1 MKKKFHL
8 WTLLPWILCALLA
21 PAWAQEESEPDSY
34 ERIYVPTPQEVV
46 DEMLQFA
53 KVGPNDVV
61 YDLGCGDGRIV
72 VTAARLGARGVGI
85 DITPERIQ
93 ESNENAKAAGVTDR
107 VKFINS
113 DFFKIDVSP
122 ATVVALYLLPVT
134 MDKLL
139 PKLKKELKPG
149 TRIVSH
155 NYKFSEWEPEKEQQ
169 LDGRILYL
177 WTVPQSWP
185 ENTSKRR
192 E

>member
-1 MKKKFHL
+1 MASL
-8 WTLLPWILCALLA
+8 ACTLLA
-21 PAWAQEESEPDSY
+21 PAWAQDYSEPDQY

-53 KVGPNDVV
+53 KVGPNDVL

-85 DITPERIQ
+85 DITPERIE

-113 DFFKIDVSP
+113 DFFQVDVSP

-155 NYKFSEWEPEKEQQ
+155 NYKFSEWEPEKEHQ

-185 ENTSKRR
+185 ENTSKKR

>member
-1 MKKKFHL
+1 MAYKRWMVL
-8 WTLLPWILCALLA
+8 TVLASVLGTPLL
-21 PAWAQEESEPDSY
+21 AQEESYPDQY

-53 KVGPNDVV
+53 KVGPNDVL

-72 VTAARLGARGVGI
+72 ISAARLGARGVGI
-85 DITPERIQ
+85 DITPERIK
-93 ESNENAKAAGVTDR
+93 ESDENAKAAGVTDR
-107 VKFINS
+107 VTFINS
-113 DFFKIDVSP
+113 DFFEIDVSP

-139 PKLKKELKPG
+139 PKLRKELKPG

-155 NYKFSEWEPEKEQQ
+155 NYQFSEWKPDKELQ

-177 WTVPQSWP
+177 WTVPERDSGS
-185 ENTSKRR
+185 NSSKKN
-192 E
+192 

>member
-1 MKKKFHL
+1 MRKTKL
-8 WTLLPWILCALLA
+8 WVLLGWVICAVVA
-21 PAWAQEESEPDSY
+21 PVWAQEESEPDQY

-46 DEMLQFA
+46 DEMLRLA
-53 KVGPNDVV
+53 KVGPNDVL

-72 VTAARLGARGVGI
+72 ISAARLGARGVGI

-113 DFFKIDVSP
+113 DFFKVDVSP

-139 PKLKKELKPG
+139 PKLKKELRPG

-155 NYKFSEWEPEKEQQ
+155 NYQFSEWKPDQEQQ
-169 LDGRILYL
+169 LEGRILYL
-177 WTVPQSWP
+177 WTVPESWA
-185 ENTSKRR
+185 ENRSSKK

>member
-1 MKKKFHL
+1 MSNRWWRIGAFL
-8 WTLLPWILCALLA
+8 ACLLVWPLC
-21 PAWAQEESEPDSY
+21 AQEESYPDQY

-46 DEMLQFA
+46 DEMLKFA
-53 KVGPNDVV
+53 QVGPNDVL

-72 VTAARLGARGVGI
+72 ISAARLGARGVGI
-85 DITPERIQ
+85 DITPERIK
-93 ESNENAKAAGVTDR
+93 ESNENAKAAGVTER

-113 DFFKIDVSP
+113 DFFEVDVSP

-139 PKLKKELKPG
+139 PKLQRELKPG

-155 NYKFSEWEPEKEQQ
+155 NYQFSEWKPDKEMH

-177 WTVPQSWP
+177 WTVPPRDSGPNSQKK
-185 ENTSKRR
+185 N
-192 E
+192 